1 MVDLR
6 DMLPGALAEINS
18 EILLATIRA
27 FAKRGFCGDLSFR
40 FDGQQVLRTRHEI
53 YRPEISVSSRWE
65 ESVEEN
71 RAAFQTWLSTPQTI
85 LIVRFNQGE
94 ITNVQSRDEVTT

>member
-6 DMLPGALAEINS
+6 DMLSGALAEING
-18 EILLATIRA
+18 EILVATIRA
-27 FAKRGFCGDLSFR
+27 FASRGFSGDLSFR
-40 FDGQQVLRTRHEI
+40 FDGQQVLRTRDEI

-71 RAAFQTWLSTPQTI
+71 RAAFQTWLSTPQTV
-85 LIVRFNQGE
+85 LIVRFNQGD
-94 ITNVQSRDEVTT
+94 ITKVQSRDEVTT